1 MRHFKP
7 AYGKDFIEALVTGSD
22 MLASELEK
30 SAGDQVSSHQNRAT
44 TLQGQIDLIR
54 SHQSVHDRR
63 LDFALAREAEESD
76 GRLNKRLASYLA
88 EKFILTYFGP
98 RFLFSPS
105 LEYLFLC

>member
-1 MRHFKP
+1 M
-7 AYGKDFIEALVTGSD
+7 VTGSD

-54 SHQSVHDRR
+54 SHQSVQDRR

-76 GRLNKRLASYLA
+76 GRLNDRLASN
-88 EKFILTYFGP
+88 ILFD
-98 RFLFSPS
+98 LFCSSLLFMSS
-105 LEYLFLC
+105 LEYLFLISSFFVSVG